1 MNIEE
6 LYIEPASKL
15 MNDYING
22 EPAIAQFFS
31 YKPDTAQF
39 KERYQKLK
47 EHPVDRHKLT
57 GILRNYMSPNGLSEN
72 AEKNLAAFEAGAPVV
87 VAGQQAGL
95 LTGPLYTVHKAISII
110 VLAKQAAVELGT
122 DVVPVFWI
130 AGEDHDLAEVSH
142 LYRGINGRLDKLN
155 VPHTEYGKNSAST
168 AQLNKSTVEAYL
180 KEYFRS
186 LPETAYSKEL
196 QALVF
201 TKLEKADSYTDFF
214 ALLLNH
220 FFNEEGLLYIDAADT
235 SLRQYETP
243 YFEEMIRHSEEI
255 AHAVAD
261 TEAQLQEAGYAAAIG
276 AEENAAN
283 LFVTVQGE
291 RILLQREGERFT
303 GKGAAIEYTLD
314 ELLEIARTSPE
325 NLSNNVVT
333 RPLMQEMVFPVLAFV
348 GGPGEIAY
356 WAALK
361 NVFQTAGMEMPVV
374 MPRLSMTLVSRKV
387 EALLKKY
394 NLSAAEVAK
403 GQKIPEMRQHL
414 MESIREEQAEQL
426 IEELEQQLQA
436 KYIEIKKAFSTISG
450 GLEPLVEKN
459 LQFHQKQLQFL
470 KNKLEDEVILQN
482 STQFAHFDLL
492 ELELHPNGGYQER
505 IFSPFPYMNDYGLNL
520 VKELLALDFEYDK
533 NHKLIY
539 L

>member
-6 LYIEPASKL
+6 HYIAPASKL

-22 EPAIAQFFS
+22 EPAIGQFFS
-31 YKPDTAQF
+31 YKPETEQF
-39 KERYQKLK
+39 KARYKKLK
-47 EHPVDRHKLT
+47 EHTVDRHKLT
-57 GILRNYMSPNGLSEN
+57 EILRNYMAPHGLSEK
-72 AEKNLAAFEAGAPVV
+72 AEENLAAFEAGAPVV

-110 VLAKQAAVELGT
+110 VLAKEAAEELGAR
-122 DVVPVFWI
+122 VVPVFWI
-130 AGEDHDLAEVSH
+130 AGEDHDLAEISH
-142 LYRGINGRLDKLN
+142 LYRGVNGRLDKLN
-155 VPHTEYGKNSAST
+155 VPYAEYGKNSAST
-168 AQLNKSTVEAYL
+168 AQLNKSTVESYL

-186 LPETAYSKEL
+186 LPETAHSREL
-196 QALVF
+196 QALAF
-201 TKLEKADSYTDFF
+201 AHLEKADSYTDFF

-220 FFNEEGLLYIDAADT
+220 FFNEEGLLYIDAADPA
-235 SLRQYETP
+235 LRQYETP
-243 YFEEMIRHSEEI
+243 YFEWMIRQSKEI

-261 TEAQLQEAGYAAAIG
+261 AEGQLQEAGYAATIG

-283 LFVTVQGE
+283 LFVAVQGE

-303 GKGAAIEYTLD
+303 GKGGAVEYTLD

-361 NVFQTAGMEMPVV
+361 SVFQTAGMEMPIV
-374 MPRLSMTLVSRKV
+374 MPRLSMTLVSRRV
-387 EALLKKY
+387 ETLLKKY
-394 NLSAAEVAK
+394 NLSAVEVAN
-403 GQKIPEMRQHL
+403 GQKIPEMRRQL
-414 MESIREEQAEQL
+414 MESIREEQAERL
-426 IEELEQQLQA
+426 IEETEQQLQA
-436 KYIEIKKAFSTISG
+436 KYAEIKRAFSAISG
-450 GLEPLVEKN
+450 GLDSLVEKN
-459 LQFHQKQLQFL
+459 LQFHEKQLQFL

-520 VKELLALDFEYDK
+520 VKELLTLQFEYDK